1 VKICK
6 IIILGLLK
14 IVWETVGGFCI
25 FAVDVLL
32 DPFLFKLSAIN
43 ILLSAL
49 AAKSHFPFHHIFWLW
64 DFLIIFVV
72 IWIIFFLLVMVG
84 MIKSTV
90 TAWER
95 KD

>member
-1 VKICK
+1 MKICK

-14 IVWETVGGFCI
+14 IAWETVGGFCI
-25 FAVDVLL
+25 FATEVLL

-49 AAKSHFPFHHIFWLW
+49 AAKEHYPFHHVFWLW
-64 DFLIIFVV
+64 DFLFVFIV
-72 IWIIFFLLVMVG
+72 IWIIFFLSAIIG
-84 MIKSTV
+84 MIKATV

>member
-14 IVWETVGGFCI
+14 IVWETVGGFCV
-25 FAVDVLL
+25 FAAEVLI

-43 ILLSAL
+43 IILSVV
-49 AAKSHFPFHHIFWLW
+49 AAKSHYPFHRIFWLW
-64 DFLIIFVV
+64 DFLFVFVV
-72 IWIIFFLLVMVG
+72 IWIIFFLLLIVV
-84 MIKSTV
+84 MIKSAV
-90 TAWER
+90 TARER